1 MSDNRLTIRDRLEAI
16 LESIHL
22 IIEWTDGRKTYYLSD
37 EREDMQPVPLPSAV
51 RQLWQT
57 LLTYSWQK
65 TDTIQL
71 PRNQLAFL
79 EHLLY
84 SYVEELSGRQ
94 LKCRKLI
101 EEGKKV

>member
-1 MSDNRLTIRDRLEAI
+1 MPDTAQAQVYIGPGP
-16 LESIHL
+16 
-22 IIEWTDGRKTYYLSD
+22 DGRKTYYLSD
-37 EREDMQPVPLPSAV
+37 EREDMQPVPMPQAV

-57 LLTYSWQK
+57 LLTYTWQQ
-65 TDTIQL
+65 TETLQL
-71 PRNQLAFL
+71 SKNHLAFL

-84 SYVEELSGRQ
+84 SYIEEIIGRQ